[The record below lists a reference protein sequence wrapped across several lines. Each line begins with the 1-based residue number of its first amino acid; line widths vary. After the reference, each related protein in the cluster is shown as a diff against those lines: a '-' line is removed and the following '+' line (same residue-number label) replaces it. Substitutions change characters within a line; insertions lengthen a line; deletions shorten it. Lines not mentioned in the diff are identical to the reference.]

1 MAGGARGACSGINSR
16 DIRDDGGETAG
27 PYCRKHRHPITAADP
42 LPGGIVIAAHSSGKP
57 MLAAPVLGTLMAAPA
72 LCGAPASVRILMI
85 DTKG

>member
-1 MAGGARGACSGINSR
+1 MAGKPPARIA
-16 DIRDDGGETAG
+16 A
-27 PYCRKHRHPITAADP
+27 KHRHPITAADP